1 MRAEQKL
8 FLQPER
14 LQPSPH
20 CTWTESLELRVKT
33 HHSPSPHPHAPQA
46 TLCSGFTP
54 FLPEEHPSSL
64 PSTTQSTHQG
74 MSGTIW
80 NRATQRH
87 STEPCGCLRGSIPS
101 LHYEALGTHS
111 SGAAFGGPST
121 RCSERVSTPSCSD
134 PCALL
139 QHCSYKNAVNTIYA
153 VWIFLSFSILFP
165 SFFFCHLS
173 WCLSQFSFLSP
184 FPFPFPFSLSF
195 LLSCP
200 SFPVSFPI
208 SIFFPLPPSPPLP
221 PHRVLSLPSLPHL
234 PFPSPLRLPPAAGS
248 GAERGGGAACHFPF
262 PFLPIPRSAIRLR
275 VRAAAPGPAPQQH
288 RCRHAPGLLA
298 RPSAAVST
306 ARCPTRDPML
316 TSPPHPV
323 CRRLGLSASPL
334 PRVSPAALTQCRP
347 RRLARSRGC
356 HRALHHASSA
366 GCGAAGPR
374 GGSAAAG
381 RPEPRAGCVR
391 VWDQFVRIRADAQP
405 GSTELLRV
413 SRDADCCR
421 LLGLVW
427 RSRRSSGSGMPSG
440 GLRRPQRCA
449 PRTLR
454 VSVRCA
460 FSAGV
465 SPQGAAVRDRGAGKA
480 LCNRERQMATAD
492 VRGLLAP

>member
-20 CTWTESLELRVKT
+20 CTWTESLGVRVKT

-405 GSTELLRV
+405 GSPELLRV

-427 RSRRSSGSGMPSG
+427 FGLEEQKVLRQRDAFGRAPPAAALRSPDSSRLGAVRV
-440 GLRRPQRCA
+440 LRRRF
-449 PRTLR
+449 T
-454 VSVRCA
+454 
-460 FSAGV
+460 AG
-465 SPQGAAVRDRGAGKA
+465 SRGPGSWSRKSS
-480 LCNRERQMATAD
+480 L
-492 VRGLLAP
+492 

>member
-1 MRAEQKL
+1 
-8 FLQPER
+8 
-14 LQPSPH
+14 
-20 CTWTESLELRVKT
+20 
-33 HHSPSPHPHAPQA
+33 
-46 TLCSGFTP
+46 
-54 FLPEEHPSSL
+54 
-64 PSTTQSTHQG
+64 
-74 MSGTIW
+74 
-80 NRATQRH
+80 
-87 STEPCGCLRGSIPS
+87 
-101 LHYEALGTHS
+101 
-111 SGAAFGGPST
+111 
-121 RCSERVSTPSCSD
+121 
-134 PCALL
+134 
-139 QHCSYKNAVNTIYA
+139 
-153 VWIFLSFSILFP
+153 
-165 SFFFCHLS
+165 
-173 WCLSQFSFLSP
+173 
-184 FPFPFPFSLSF
+184 
-195 LLSCP
+195 
-200 SFPVSFPI
+200 
-208 SIFFPLPPSPPLP
+208 
-221 PHRVLSLPSLPHL
+221 
-234 PFPSPLRLPPAAGS
+234 
-248 GAERGGGAACHFPF
+248 
-262 PFLPIPRSAIRLR
+262 
-275 VRAAAPGPAPQQH
+275 
-288 RCRHAPGLLA
+288 
-298 RPSAAVST
+298 
-306 ARCPTRDPML
+306 ML

-405 GSTELLRV
+405 GSPELLRV